1 MVKDSAVDALCHGA
15 NLAVPGILELD
26 PDIKRKTEVALI
38 TTKEEG
44 IALGTALLNSQ
55 EIFDKKQG
63 IAAKIERVLMEP
75 GTYPKMWRSS

>member
-1 MVKDSAVDALCHGA
+1 VDALCHGA

-26 PDIKRKTEVALI
+26 PDIKKKTEVALI

-44 IALGTALLNSQ
+44 IALGRALLTSQ